1 MTNQFPEYTDDYYFS
16 REKLLRECLPYLDV
30 YSEAITDYQGFFSGK
45 SVSMLGFSVEEKV
58 WLRKFILLNGGKA
71 YHKRLDNPD
80 IIIFGENFWYYDM
93 LWVYERQQKGN
104 KIILINYTTFSSTID
119 STWNEKV
126 DEYTRFEEE
135 KKIQRKE
142 KAKEL
147 YCDKDFLSKLNWVS
161 EDKLSLFNDVFYIC
175 GRLYEH
181 YSFDTEEIYDK
192 TTQSQLEKDIKAKF
206 GQTVNK
212 QREQATCVIMGDN
225 VACSSLDGLNADV
238 KYISYTD
245 FKKWLTYVYPAYPDL
260 RNLD

>member
-93 LWVYERQQKGN
+93 LWVYERQQKGD
-104 KIILINYTTFSSTID
+104 KIILINYMTFSSSID
-119 STWNEKV
+119 SIWNEKV
-126 DEYTRFEEE
+126 DEYTRLEEE

-142 KAKEL
+142 K
-147 YCDKDFLSKLNWVS
+147 
-161 EDKLSLFNDVFYIC
+161 
-175 GRLYEH
+175 R
-181 YSFDTEEIYDK
+181 
-192 TTQSQLEKDIKAKF
+192 
-206 GQTVNK
+206 
-212 QREQATCVIMGDN
+212 
-225 VACSSLDGLNADV
+225 
-238 KYISYTD
+238 
-245 FKKWLTYVYPAYPDL
+245 
-260 RNLD
+260 